1 MTQNNKDRIFQ
12 KENENDQC
20 LSKGICSISPSL
32 SFLHE
37 VIKSYLKE
45 LAFYLLKL
53 NELGVKNEEIKENVI
68 DVISGLIVNVDY
80 DEEQFSKVH
89 ARLYSDLT
97 QAKNLYFSLCKK
109 NNLKAELLSSKLGN
123 PQKYT
128 LSDAIRQGQTL
139 ISNKNDKYTLVQKE
153 LFELNYIIIKSICTH
168 LVELKELDVDNEE
181 AYEALLSLLNIM
193 NSSDVP
199 EEELQKEIK
208 KIVELD
214 HDILRKLQDTREER
228 YGEIIPT
235 EVSLSTRPNKAILVT
250 GTNLREL
257 ELLLQ
262 ATLDRGIDVYT
273 HGHMIMAHSFP
284 KLRAYPNLVGHFGKG
299 VDTYLIDFAAFPGVV
314 FMTRHS
320 FQRVEKLYRSS
331 VYTTDLIAP
340 RGVVTVKDNNFEPL
354 IQSALWSKGFTK
366 EEEKGFVKIDLHEK
380 KILKKITEVA
390 EKMEKVEIKH
400 FFVIGRTSN
409 LKSQE
414 EYFKKFLDMLGDDS
428 FVLSF
433 SYTNGSDNVLLVQSE
448 YVFHLIYKVIRILTR
463 KIKIEDLD
471 PVILYT
477 RCDALTL
484 PNLLHTK
491 FMGVNKIYSCDCS
504 PNVVNPSIM
513 EAVREMYGIKKITN
527 PKEDLNEMLAKQD
540 SK

>member
-12 KENENDQC
+12 KEEENDQC

-53 NELGVKNEEIKENVI
+53 RELGVNNEKIKENVI
-68 DVISGLIVNVDY
+68 DIISGLIVNVDY

-89 ARLYSDLT
+89 ALLYSNLT
-97 QAKNLYFSLCKK
+97 QAKNLYFSLCNK
-109 NNLKAELLSSKLGN
+109 NNLKAELLSSKLKN
-123 PQKYT
+123 PESYS
-128 LSDAIRQGQTL
+128 LSDAIQQGQAL
-139 ISNKNDKYTLVQKE
+139 IKIKNNTYTIKQKK

-168 LVELKELDVDNEE
+168 LVELKELDVDNDE
-181 AYEALLSLLNIM
+181 AYGALLSLLNIM
-193 NSSDVP
+193 NSFVVT
-199 EEELQKEIK
+199 EEKLKEEIK

-214 HDILRKLQDTREER
+214 HDSLRKLQDIREER
-228 YGEIIPT
+228 YGEIVPT

-257 ELLLQ
+257 ELVLE
-262 ATLDRGIDVYT
+262 ATKDRGIDVYT

-284 KLRAYPNLVGHFGKG
+284 KLRAYPNLVGHYGKG
-299 VDTYLIDFAAFPGVV
+299 VDTYLIDFAAFPGVI

-331 VYTTDLIAP
+331 VFTTDLIAP
-340 RGVVTVKDNNFEPL
+340 KGVITIKNNNFEPL
-354 IQSALWSKGFTK
+354 IQSALWAKGFTK
-366 EEEKGFVKIDLHEK
+366 TEDKGFVTIDLHEK
-380 KILKKITEVA
+380 KILQKITEVA
-390 EKMEKVEIKH
+390 EKIEKGEIKH

-409 LKSQE
+409 MRSQG
-414 EYFKKFLDMLGDDS
+414 EYFKKFLDLVGDDS

-433 SYTNGSDNVLLVQSE
+433 SYTKNSKNVLLVQSE
-448 YVFHLIYKVIRILTR
+448 YVFHLIYKILRILTR
-463 KIKIEDLD
+463 KITITDLD
-471 PVILYT
+471 PVVLYT

-491 FMGVNKIYSCDCS
+491 FMGVNKIYACDCS
-504 PNVVNPSIM
+504 PNVVNPSIV
-513 EAVREMYGIKKITN
+513 EAIREMYDIKKFTN
-527 PKEDLNEMLAKQD
+527 PKNDLKEMLSKQG
-540 SK
+540 